1 MTDDECPLISSFLAR
16 QSILLGAG
24 LLFILFTY
32 LRKLLGYETRDIKTF
47 AADCSKQALQQG
59 FGGLLMA
66 AVAVHLQH
74 GGLYDALAWYG
85 GEYPFEIILT
95 TIFTRVFRYLSELLA
110 RRCYESASA
119 RQQAFWLPMLHMGRY
134 GPEDGPSFS
143 CSWYLSQLVQAVLLI
158 GVPAR
163 LLSIGL
169 ILLSTLLP
177 TSIAPVRLVAS
188 AWFSSG
194 MACVTRTALI
204 LYVVPLVGD
213 AVQFVIIDQIQKVRV
228 AMGGDRRRLLG
239 AQGAFGGQGGSS
251 TTPGSSP
258 SETLT

>member
-85 GEYPFEIILT
+85 GE
-95 TIFTRVFRYLSELLA
+95 
-110 RRCYESASA
+110 
-119 RQQAFWLPMLHMGRY
+119 
-134 GPEDGPSFS
+134 
-143 CSWYLSQLVQAVLLI
+143 
-158 GVPAR
+158 
-163 LLSIGL
+163 
-169 ILLSTLLP
+169 
-177 TSIAPVRLVAS
+177 
-188 AWFSSG
+188 
-194 MACVTRTALI
+194 
-204 LYVVPLVGD
+204 
-213 AVQFVIIDQIQKVRV
+213 
-228 AMGGDRRRLLG
+228 
-239 AQGAFGGQGGSS
+239 
-251 TTPGSSP
+251 
-258 SETLT
+258 